1 MVVVSSSHSYTSCS
15 PHSFLG
21 DRLITNTGGAQ
32 NIGKKSKDKAEKAEK
47 AEKKDKASKSG
58 GFRGL
63 KGIM

>member
-1 MVVVSSSHSYTSCS
+1 MVVVSSSLSYTSYL
-15 PHSFLG
+15 PHPFLD

-32 NIGKKSKDKAEKAEK
+32 NIGKKPKDKAEK

>member
-1 MVVVSSSHSYTSCS
+1 MVVVSSSHSYTSSCS
-15 PHSFLG
+15 PHSFLD

-47 AEKKDKASKSG
+47 KDKASKSG